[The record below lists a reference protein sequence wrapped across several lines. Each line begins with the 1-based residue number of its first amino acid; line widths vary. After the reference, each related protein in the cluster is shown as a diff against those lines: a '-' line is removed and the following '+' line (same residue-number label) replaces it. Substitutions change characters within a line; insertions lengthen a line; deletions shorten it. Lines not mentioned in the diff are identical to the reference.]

1 MIAILTACKKQ
12 EAAPEPQAKPTAQK
26 VETARPTGF
35 DAERELTLKLGG
47 RDCDVHIVCE
57 PDNERPTVKDE
68 TGEYLEQKAQL
79 EITCGDETI
88 VNRTFTKDD
97 FERYLSKDE
106 AARLVIQGMLIDP
119 SKTSTAST
127 IYLAAQLCSP
137 SDEEDCRPFSI
148 TYNVGNDTFSMKQEP
163 LRIIDPDEEA
173 EEEGV

>member
-1 MIAILTACKKQ
+1 
-12 EAAPEPQAKPTAQK
+12 

-119 SKTSTAST
+119 SKTSTVIDHLSR
-127 IYLAAQLCSP
+127 SP
-137 SDEEDCRPFSI
+137 AVQPVGRRGLPALLHHLQRGQRHFFDETRAPAHHRPRRR
-148 TYNVGNDTFSMKQEP
+148 G
-163 LRIIDPDEEA
+163 
-173 EEEGV
+173 